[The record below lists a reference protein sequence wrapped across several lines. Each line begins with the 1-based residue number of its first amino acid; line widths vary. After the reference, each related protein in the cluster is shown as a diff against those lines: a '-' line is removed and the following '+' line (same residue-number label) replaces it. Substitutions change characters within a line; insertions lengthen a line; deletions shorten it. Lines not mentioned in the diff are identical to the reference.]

1 MILHNLIEP
10 PRLIDLF
17 RAHPP
22 EGFVALDLGGGAP
35 AFSTPFDLLTTAPLA
50 VRRTLG
56 ALSRVLRPN
65 TAFVGTTVSEYA
77 LFPADE
83 PPERLAGD
91 LMSAAA
97 QYPFVI
103 VKDIPTEATLVGDSA
118 FQYSRRLADACRRN
132 GFVLVEGQALAYVP
146 IDFASTDHFLG
157 RLSHAR
163 RRNLRRKL
171 RSRVAL
177 QVEEIATGDARF
189 QDEVFLDAIYA
200 LYLNVYRQSDV
211 HFDRLSAAFFR
222 ALLQDAS
229 IDGRVLLY
237 RAADQLIGYNIR
249 LLQGEMLIDKY
260 VGFLY
265 PQACHHDLYAV
276 SWFDNL
282 ECALARGLRCYV
294 AGWTDPE
301 IKRSLGARFTFT
313 QHAVY
318 VRNPLVRGLLKPFR
332 RFFESDHRWHAH

>member
-118 FQYSRRLADACRRN
+118 FQYSRRLADACRRR

-177 QVEEIATGDARF
+177 QVEEIATGDGRF

-211 HFDRLSAAFFR
+211 HFDRRPGPGAR
-222 ALLQDAS
+222 
-229 IDGRVLLY
+229 GRTPGNRDTGRPGHRPRSSTS
-237 RAADQLIGYNIR
+237 RAAGSR
-249 LLQGEMLIDKY
+249 RTAPRSRSPGA
-260 VGFLY
+260 
-265 PQACHHDLYAV
+265 P
-276 SWFDNL
+276 S
-282 ECALARGLRCYV
+282 
-294 AGWTDPE
+294 
-301 IKRSLGARFTFT
+301 RSLRR
-313 QHAVY
+313 Q
-318 VRNPLVRGLLKPFR
+318 LVR
-332 RFFESDHRWHAH
+332 